1 VISRLVL
8 NLVVLDARVMLQMKI
23 LEILKWKQTH

>member
-23 LEILKWKQTH
+23 LEILK